1 MVQGIAACMFPMAPG
16 DQFDWHTH
24 EDDQLAWAS
33 SGVISV
39 ITDAA
44 TWLLP
49 PSRALWIPAGVRHEV
64 RAQGATTMRSVYV
77 RTALLSIDWTAPTV
91 VRARPLM
98 VELAEYLGD
107 ETLDGSRRERA
118 AALLSDLLEPL
129 EVTTI
134 EVRLPADG
142 RARTVAE
149 ALLLDPTESRTLSSW
164 GRQVG
169 ASGRTLERAFL
180 NETGVPFSRWRTL
193 ARLKASLPLLAAGR
207 SISYVA
213 PEVGYES
220 TSAFVAAFHR
230 EVGLTPTAYF
240 RSR

>member
-1 MVQGIAACMFPMAPG
+1 MFPMAPG

-24 EDDQLAWAS
+24 DDDQLAWAS
-33 SGVISV
+33 RGVISV

-98 VELAEYLGD
+98 VELAEYLED
-107 ETLDGSRRERA
+107 EALDGSRRERA

-149 ALLLDPTESRTLSSW
+149 ALLLDPTENRTLSSW
-164 GRQVG
+164 GREVG

-180 NETGVPFSRWRTL
+180 AETGVPFSRWRTL

-240 RSR
+240 RAK

>member
-1 MVQGIAACMFPMAPG
+1 MAPG
-16 DQFDWHTH
+16 DQFDSHTH
-24 EDDQLAWAS
+24 DDDQLAWAS
-33 SGVISV
+33 RGVISV
-39 ITDAA
+39 ITDAG

-98 VELAEYLGD
+98 VELAEYLAD

-149 ALLLDPTESRTLSSW
+149 ALLLDPAESRTLSSW

-180 NETGVPFSRWRTL
+180 TETGVPFSRWRTL

-220 TSAFVAAFHR
+220 ASAFVAAFHR

-240 RSR
+240 RAK

>member
-1 MVQGIAACMFPMAPG
+1 MFPMAPG
-16 DQFDWHTH
+16 DQFDSHAH

-33 SGVISV
+33 RGVITV
-39 ITDAA
+39 VTDSA

-49 PSRALWIPAGVRHEV
+49 PSRALWIPAGVPHEV
-64 RAQGATTMRSVYV
+64 RARGATTMQSVYV
-77 RTALLSIDWTAPTV
+77 RTALLSIDWQAPTV
-91 VRARPLM
+91 VRARPLL
-98 VELAEYLGD
+98 VELAAYLGD
-107 ETLDGSRRERA
+107 ETLDGARRDRA

-129 EVTTI
+129 AVTTI
-134 EVRLPADG
+134 DVRLPADS

-149 ALLLDPTESRTLSSW
+149 ALLQDPAETRTLSSW

-180 NETGVPFSRWRTL
+180 SETGVPFSRWRTL
-193 ARLKASLPLLAAGR
+193 ARLKASLPMLASGR
-207 SISYVA
+207 PISSVA

-230 EVGLTPTAYF
+230 EIGLTPTAYF
-240 RSR
+240 RAT

>member
-1 MVQGIAACMFPMAPG
+1 MGVAWCHQRDHRCSHVAAAAIAGIVDSGRRPARGARAGCDDDAIGLRQNSAPLDRLDRADRRQG
-16 DQFDWHTH
+16 
-24 EDDQLAWAS
+24 
-33 SGVISV
+33 
-39 ITDAA
+39 
-44 TWLLP
+44 
-49 PSRALWIPAGVRHEV
+49 
-64 RAQGATTMRSVYV
+64 
-77 RTALLSIDWTAPTV
+77 TA
-91 VRARPLM
+91 LM
-98 VELAEYLGD
+98 VELAEYLED
-107 ETLDGSRRERA
+107 EALDGSRRERA

-149 ALLLDPTESRTLSSW
+149 ALLLDPTENRTLSSW
-164 GRQVG
+164 GREVG

-180 NETGVPFSRWRTL
+180 AETGVPFSRWRTL

-240 RSR
+240 RAK

>member
-1 MVQGIAACMFPMAPG
+1 MFPMAPG

-33 SGVISV
+33 RGVISV

-64 RAQGATTMRSVYV
+64 RAQGATTMQSVYV
-77 RTALLSIDWTAPTV
+77 RTAFLSIDWKTPTV
-91 VRARPLM
+91 VRARPLLA
-98 VELAEYLGD
+98 ELVEYLGD
-107 ETLDGSRRERA
+107 ETLDSARRKRA

-129 EVTTI
+129 VVTTI
-134 EVRLPADG
+134 EVRLPSDG

-149 ALLLDPTESRTLSSW
+149 ALLQDPAENRTLTSW

-180 NETGVPFSRWRTL
+180 SETGVPFSRWRTL
-193 ARLKASLPLLAAGR
+193 ARLKASLPMLATGR
-207 SISYVA
+207 PISYVA

-220 TSAFVAAFHR
+220 TSAFVAAFRR
-230 EVGLTPTAYF
+230 EVGLTPSAYF
-240 RSR
+240 RAS

>member
-1 MVQGIAACMFPMAPG
+1 MAPG

-24 EDDQLAWAS
+24 DDDQLAWAS
-33 SGVISV
+33 RGVISV

-98 VELAEYLGD
+98 VELAEYLED
-107 ETLDGSRRERA
+107 EALDGSRRERA

-149 ALLLDPTESRTLSSW
+149 ALLLDPTENRTLSSW
-164 GRQVG
+164 GREVG

-180 NETGVPFSRWRTL
+180 AETGVPFSRWRTL

-240 RSR
+240 RAK

>member
-1 MVQGIAACMFPMAPG
+1 MFPMAPG
-16 DQFDWHTH
+16 EQFDWHTH

-33 SGVISV
+33 RGVLTV
-39 ITDAA
+39 LTDSA

-64 RAQGATTMRSVYV
+64 RAKGAATMRSLYV
-77 RTALLSIDWTAPTV
+77 RTALLSINWQSPTV
-91 VRARPLM
+91 VRARPL
-98 VELAEYLGD
+98 LAELIGYLGD
-107 ETLDGSRRERA
+107 ETLDSARRERA
-118 AALLSDLLEPL
+118 AALLVDLLEPL
-129 EVTTI
+129 AVTTI
-134 EVRLPADG
+134 EMRLPADD

-149 ALLLDPTESRTLSSW
+149 ALIEQPAENRTLTAW

-180 NETGVPFSRWRTL
+180 SETGVPFSRWRTL
-193 ARLKASLPLLAAGR
+193 ARLKASLPLLAAGQP
-207 SISYVA
+207 ISAVA

-240 RSR
+240 RAR